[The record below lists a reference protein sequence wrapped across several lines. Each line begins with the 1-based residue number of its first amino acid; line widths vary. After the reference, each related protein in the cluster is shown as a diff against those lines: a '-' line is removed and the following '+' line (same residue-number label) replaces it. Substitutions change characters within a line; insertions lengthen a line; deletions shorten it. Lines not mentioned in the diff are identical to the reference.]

1 MFQQQEVASCK
12 NFSPLALALHS
23 NIEWITGQMLA
34 SRAKKLIVI
43 KRGHFTDLKSS
54 VQCFLRT

>member
-43 KRGHFTDLKSS
+43 KEAIL
-54 VQCFLRT
+54 LI